1 MPNAVARADK
11 RTQWCLRIRGY
22 AVQAGLKP
30 ATTIKNQPI
39 MAKELFNSPRYGKK
53 GFICQHSDPVI
64 LFVILLFFFT
74 SLFVAIEE
82 YISFKFN
89 FSGAI
94 NVMLALVSTAL
105 GICFLFLFIEKKQYK
120 QYLKI
125 LEDQKDLF
133 HSNGKTPYVAPHE
146 FGMSVSD
153 TNYSLY
159 LDLSLRLLSIIM
171 KADKEEKVL
180 EMDVVK
186 TFIKKM
192 NPSDFKKTLVKF
204 NDYLKEDFAVEDV
217 AFAMYWWFEIKD
229 ESQKDDDKRYYT
241 LMQLFELAYSDGDFC
256 EEEEYMLRYIAY
268 HMRLTEAEYEKTL
281 KRYIYKYQ
289 KNNYDEYY
297 NQYMKA
303 RYKRVGGYWYRD
315 RKGRKQWY
323 SFKDDEQTG
332 DYSSSSG
339 NNNTTTPS
347 ISAEL
352 QKAYAVLG
360 ISVDATA
367 SEINACKRN
376 LLRLNHPD
384 LFSTRGQEAVSAA
397 TLKCQK
403 INQAYELLR
412 ANGKC

>member
-1 MPNAVARADK
+1 
-11 RTQWCLRIRGY
+11 
-22 AVQAGLKP
+22 
-30 ATTIKNQPI
+30 
-39 MAKELFNSPRYGKK
+39 MAKELFDSPRYGKK
-53 GFICQHSDPVI
+53 GFISQYDIFLYFWLISGITFISIGSYITNKFHLDDATFLYFSIFGVVI
-64 LFVILLFFFT
+64 VPIVFAFGK
-74 SLFVAIEE
+74 
-82 YISFKFN
+82 FKYR
-89 FSGAI
+89 
-94 NVMLALVSTAL
+94 
-105 GICFLFLFIEKKQYK
+105 QYK
-120 QYLKI
+120 KI

-146 FGMSVSD
+146 FGMSMSD

-171 KADKEEKVL
+171 KADKEEKVV

-229 ESQKDDDKRYYT
+229 ESPKDDDKRYYT

-323 SFKDDEQTG
+323 SFKDDEKTG

-339 NNNTTTPS
+339 SDNTTTPS

-360 ISVDATA
+360 ISVDATP
-367 SEINACKRN
+367 SEIKACKRN

-384 LFSTRGQEAVSAA
+384 LFSTRGQEAISAA

>member
-1 MPNAVARADK
+1 
-11 RTQWCLRIRGY
+11 
-22 AVQAGLKP
+22 
-30 ATTIKNQPI
+30 

-120 QYLKI
+120 QYLKR

-146 FGMSVSD
+146 FGMSIAEPY
-153 TNYSLY
+153 YSLY
-159 LDLSLRLLSIIM
+159 LDLTLRLLSIIM
-171 KADKEEKVL
+171 KADKEERVVEMEKV
-180 EMDVVK
+180 K
-186 TFIKKM
+186 AFIKET
-192 NPSDFKKTLVKF
+192 PSNFKNTLDQF
-204 NDYLKEDFAVEDV
+204 NDYLKEEFAVEDV
-217 AFAMYWWFEIKD
+217 AFAMYWWAEDRISD
-229 ESQKDDDKRYYT
+229 T
-241 LMQLFELAYSDGDFC
+241 LKTLFDLAYADGDFC
-256 EEEEYMLRYIAY
+256 EEEEYMLRYMAY
-268 HMRLTEAEYEKTL
+268 HMHITATDYEKIL
-281 KRYIYKYQ
+281 KQYIYEYQ
-289 KNNYDEYY
+289 SNNYNDYY

-303 RYKRVGGYWYRD
+303 RYKKVGGYWYRD

-323 SFKDDEQTG
+323 SFKDDEKTEG
-332 DYSSSSG
+332 SSSSSG

-360 ISVDATA
+360 ISVDATP
-367 SEINACKRN
+367 SEIKACKRN

-384 LFSTRGQEAVSAA
+384 LFSTRGQEAISAA

>member
-1 MPNAVARADK
+1 
-11 RTQWCLRIRGY
+11 
-22 AVQAGLKP
+22 
-30 ATTIKNQPI
+30 
-39 MAKELFNSPRYGKK
+39 MAKELFYSPRYGKK
-53 GFICQHSDPVI
+53 GFISQYDIFLYFWLISGITFISIGAYITNKFHLDDATFLYFSIFGVVI
-64 LFVILLFFFT
+64 VPIVFAFGK
-74 SLFVAIEE
+74 
-82 YISFKFN
+82 FKYR
-89 FSGAI
+89 
-94 NVMLALVSTAL
+94 
-105 GICFLFLFIEKKQYK
+105 QYK
-120 QYLKI
+120 KR

-146 FGMSVSD
+146 FGMSMSD

-171 KADKEEKVL
+171 KADKEEKVV

-192 NPSDFKKTLVKF
+192 NPSNFKKTLDKF
-204 NDYLKEDFAVEDV
+204 NGYLKEDFAVEDV
-217 AFAMYWWFEIKD
+217 AFTMYWWFEIKD
-229 ESQKDDDKRYYT
+229 DSPKNDDKRINT
-241 LMQLFELAYSDGDFC
+241 LMLLFDLAYADGDFC

-268 HMRLTEAEYEKTL
+268 HMRLTEPEYEKTL
-281 KRYIYKYQ
+281 KTYIYKYQ
-289 KNNYDEYY
+289 KNKYDEYY

-323 SFKDDEQTG
+323 SFKDDEKTG

-339 NNNTTTPS
+339 SDNTTTPS

-360 ISVDATA
+360 ISVDATP
-367 SEINACKRN
+367 SEIKACKRN

-384 LFSTRGQEAVSAA
+384 LFSTRGQEAISAA